1 MSYFLWVED
10 FENSVETTAN
20 NVLGSIIESPFDN
33 DKRKLRKNLK
43 NQGVFLELNFQD
55 GFNFV
60 KNNLNKIDYIIL
72 DIDLISHNGGI
83 EDISN
88 DVLILLE
95 EFQGYK
101 REQNESE
108 DGESFK
114 EACNKLK
121 EIAGFYLYTQLVVEL
136 GFPKTHILFCSNHG
150 ENTKTIQTTFK
161 DAKISLPPIYEKS
174 NSGVQEWVKSCYENP
189 YSRLRRGIIE
199 GCQDLKNLTDDKLRF
214 NDFIQEHNKRENYDK
229 RITREDLYNYLD
241 VLSNFLPLKEPQD
254 KSTLYKLF
262 VRTLAH
268 EWESV
273 DPTKKSNTNTKE
285 LFAFVSTMKMTRNWL
300 AHSRIFESINEQD
313 VAYLFMVNMR
323 AMFTLDSD
331 LLSYEAYLLKLF
343 KEPIPEQK
351 LKETIGDNVKN
362 RKIPLEKS
370 YATLLSKSNNT
381 WQAINFHEA
390 LNKLQQNDKK
400 KDADYLI
407 KGLYQI
413 FWFLTSNGY
422 VFIPRDKERL
432 DQLRRLNYDFQYF
445 EYSKDNQNSFI
456 FQIARHIYKRSF
468 EG

>member
-1 MSYFLWVED
+1 MPKYS
-10 FENSVETTAN
+10 ETCA
-20 NVLGSIIESPFDN
+20 VAL
-33 DKRKLRKNLK
+33 
-43 NQGVFLELNFQD
+43 FQD

-60 KNNLNKIDYIIL
+60 KNHLNKIDYIIL
-72 DIDLISHNGGI
+72 DIDLISHSGGI
-83 EDISN
+83 EDISD

-95 EFQGYK
+95 DFQDYRRK
-101 REQNESE
+101 QDESE

-114 EACNKLK
+114 DACNKLK

-150 ENTKTIQTTFK
+150 ENTKTIQKAFK
-161 DAKISLPPIYEKS
+161 DARISLPPIYEKS
-174 NSGVQEWVKSCYENP
+174 NIGVQEWVKSCYENP

-199 GCQDLKNLTDDKLRF
+199 GCQYFKTLADDKLRF
-214 NDFIQEHNKRENYDK
+214 NNFIKESDK
-229 RITREDLYNYLD
+229 HITCEDLHNYLD
-241 VLSNFLPLKEPQD
+241 VLANFLPLKEPQD
-254 KSTLYKLF
+254 KSIFYKLF

-273 DPTKKSNTNTKE
+273 DPKKESTTNMKE

-300 AHSRIFESINEQD
+300 AHSRIFESMNEQD

-323 AMFTLDSD
+323 AMFTLDSG
-331 LLSYEAYLLKLF
+331 LLSHEIYLLKLF
-343 KEPIPEQK
+343 KEPISEQK
-351 LKETIGDNVKN
+351 LKENIGDNFKS

-370 YATLLSKSNNT
+370 YATLLTKTNNT

-400 KDADYLI
+400 KDANYLI

-432 DQLRRLNYDFQYF
+432 EQIKRLNYDFQYF

-468 EG
+468 EE